1 MSSPAAAIHAAGLYR
16 EYDPGRGVCGVDLDV
31 ATGECFAL
39 LGRNGSGKSTLT
51 RLLIAEE
58 QADRGALAVYG
69 VDLTNLTESR
79 RVAHLGSLGIAMDA
93 SVHWEKVSGADN
105 AFFVGSVY
113 GTNAA
118 ATRSS
123 GHIEDRTSRLFALAG
138 LSEQAEDPVGN
149 YSFGMKRKL
158 SIVEAIAHD
167 PALLVLDEPTSG
179 VDAQFSAALADVVR
193 DRTARGRTTWVAS
206 NDPEWV
212 AEVATRVAFIHKGR
226 FIRVGTVSELLSQVT
241 SAQEIRVTL
250 ASAEP
255 IRDLGEPGVQSFH
268 QHDDSVTIVAD
279 DDPALVPKIMA
290 AVVTAGGAIQSLEVR
305 RPGLRDAFLLATGED
320 LEE

>member
-1 MSSPAAAIHAAGLYR
+1 MSDRATATAVRATDLAR
-16 EYDPGRGVCGVDLDV
+16 EYEPGRGVCGVDLDI
-31 ATGECFAL
+31 AAGECFAL

-58 QADRGALAVYG
+58 RADRGILEVHG
-69 VDLTNLTESR
+69 IDVTNPSESR
-79 RVAHLGSLGIAMDA
+79 RVAHLESLGIAMDA
-93 SVHWEKVSGADN
+93 SVHWEKVSGLDN
-105 AFFVGSVY
+105 ASFTAHAYGMGS
-113 GTNAA
+113 ARIDE
-118 ATRSS
+118 RSS
-123 GHIEDRTSRLFALAG
+123 QLFALAG
-138 LSEQAEDPVGN
+138 LADQAEDPVGN

-193 DRTARGRTTWVAS
+193 DRSARGRTTWVAS

-212 AEVATRVAFIHKGR
+212 SEVATRVAFIHGGR
-226 FIRVGTVSELLSQVT
+226 FIRIGTVAELLSDVT
-241 SAQEIRVTL
+241 SSQEIRVTL
-250 ASAEP
+250 SSADP
-255 IRDLGEPGVQSFH
+255 IARPSAAGVQSFH
-268 QHDDSVTIVAD
+268 QHEDGATIVAD

-290 AVVTAGGAIQSLEVR
+290 AVVAAGGAIKSLEVR

-320 LEE
+320 LEQ